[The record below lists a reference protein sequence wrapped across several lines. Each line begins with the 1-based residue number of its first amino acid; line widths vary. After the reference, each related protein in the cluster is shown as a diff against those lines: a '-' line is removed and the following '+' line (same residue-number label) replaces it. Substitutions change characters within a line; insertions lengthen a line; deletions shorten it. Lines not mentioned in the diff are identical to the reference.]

1 MANYFQ
7 DKVVVI
13 TGGAGGL
20 GCTLSQQLI
29 SQGAKVAAL
38 DLNVSSLE
46 ESSSLLPIQTDITND
61 PSIEFALDAIINRFG
76 HIDILINNAGIT
88 HMSRFVDT
96 DEALF
101 NKIMAVNFTGSIN
114 ITRLAL
120 PYLKETRG
128 QIIALSSVAGF
139 APLYGRSAYA
149 ASKHAMEGFFLS
161 LATELQADNIS
172 VLLVRP
178 SFIKSRPEL
187 QAQVNAG
194 ESSPGAMK
202 KSTNGEQIAPDI
214 AAQRILHAAQNKQSI
229 LLLGKVSRI
238 AYWLNAL
245 APSLYRI
252 VMTKGAQKEF
262 L

>member
-1 MANYFQ
+1 MGDYFQ

-20 GCTLSQQLI
+20 GQTLSQQLI
-29 SQGAKVAAL
+29 AQGAKVAAL
-38 DLNVSSLE
+38 DLDISMLE
-46 ESSSLLPIQTDITND
+46 NTDNMLPIKTDITD
-61 PSIEFALDAIINRFG
+61 ISTIEFALDKIVNQFG
-76 HIDILINNAGIT
+76 KIDILINNAGIT

-101 NKIMAVNFTGSIN
+101 EKIMTVNFTGSVN

-120 PYLKETRG
+120 PYLTETQG

-149 ASKHAMEGFFLS
+149 ASKHAMEGFFQS
-161 LATELQADNIS
+161 LASELADNDIN
-172 VLLVRP
+172 VLIVRP
-178 SFIKSRPEL
+178 SFIKTRPEL

-194 ESSPGAMK
+194 ESSPGAIK
-202 KSTNGEQIAPDI
+202 KSTNGEQIKPEV
-214 AAQRILHAAQNKQSI
+214 AASKILKAAENNQAALQ
-229 LLLGKVSRI
+229 LGSVSRI

-245 APSLYRI
+245 VPGLYRK
-252 VMTKGAQKEF
+252 VMTKGAKKEF
-262 L
+262 Q